1 MKNSLT
7 VTYLVL
13 AGLLLLTIGGTLI
26 LAPHAFHGGN
36 GVVLGDNPNLL
47 SEIRA
52 PGGILVS
59 SAIIILIGAFRAPLR
74 LRAVQLTTLVYGSFG
89 VPRLV
94 SIALDG
100 LPASSIVAAMALEL
114 AFALIGL
121 VMLWRWKAVSRL
133 APGRNFAD
141 APAA

>member
-13 AGLLLLTIGGTLI
+13 AGLLLLSIGSTLI
-26 LAPHAFHGGN
+26 LAPQAFHGGN

-121 VMLWRWKAVSRL
+121 VLLWRWKAVSRL
-133 APGRNFAD
+133 APERNFAD